1 MNKRLSYFI
10 KVNCFDTFSL
20 LLFELAFSAFSAS
33 VLTILG
39 HTNLE
44 FIVNVARNNV
54 VCLTSKE
61 IELCIQILSVI

>member
-20 LLFELAFSAFSAS
+20 LLFELAFSAS